1 VPPKTTS
8 PHVEVL
14 PCSRL
19 AHCPTL
25 HHTTPSLSLC
35 NGTRQTKHRSSS
47 LNHFLEHSS
56 CAECP
61 HSGRITALSSFLYC
75 ARQIGHLVT
84 RTPRRDSFSLTLPC
98 AVVLREST
106 LISPGR
112 RVAIASGLA
121 AGDFAGPRKRAICE
135 KPCYRSVSDEF
146 DPLVTPAPKSGGST
160 THLVLPPRPFQAGD
174 QDVQIGI
181 FDRNPDRTPRRPQI
195 SHRGRS
201 DWRPGRPSL
210 PGRRGVVRMRPLAHW
225 PL

>member
-1 VPPKTTS
+1 LLAPGTLSHITS
-8 PHVEVL
+8 
-14 PCSRL
+14 
-19 AHCPTL
+19 
-25 HHTTPSLSLC
+25 HHTLPLPLQRHPTDETPIILPEPLPRAFLVC
-35 NGTRQTKHRSSS
+35 RVPTFRQDHRPF
-47 LNHFLEHSS
+47 FL
-56 CAECP
+56 P
-61 HSGRITALSSFLYC
+61 I
-75 ARQIGHLVT
+75 
-84 RTPRRDSFSLTLPC
+84 
-98 AVVLREST
+98 LRETDRT
-106 LISPGR
+106 LGDPHAEEGQ
-112 RVAIASGLA
+112 LQL
-121 AGDFAGPRKRAICE
+121 DFALRGGPPGVDVDQPGEKGGYCFGPGKRAICE

-201 DWRPGRPSL
+201 DWRPGSPSL